1 MPIRKRAAPG
11 RGGEGGIRPRRQPS
25 LHRAARLWQERQ
37 GSQAPESSLM
47 ASLRVSRRLIF
58 TVPLLVAS
66 GAIGRPAA
74 AAESD
79 FSAFLSGVRREAAG
93 QGIRASTIDVA
104 LRNAQFLP
112 HVIELDRKQPE
123 RQLTFGEYLDKVVTT
138 QRMDSARRQLAD
150 NRVLLDGIW
159 RRFNVEPRFI
169 VALWGIE
176 SDFGKV
182 MGNYA
187 VVSALATLAYDG
199 RRSSYFRGELISA
212 LRILDQGHIRADN
225 MTGSWAGAMGQCQ
238 FMPSTFLG
246 YAVDYDGDGRR
257 DIWNNRGDVLGSIAN
272 YLARLGWRGSES
284 WGTEVAVPSNFD
296 TRLAGLESRR
306 PLGDWIR
313 MGVRSVGAP
322 LTGREAADASLLL
335 PDGPGGRALLVFDNF
350 RATMKWNKS
359 VKFAASV
366 GMIAD
371 GID

>member
-1 MPIRKRAAPG
+1 MVVR
-11 RGGEGGIRPRRQPS
+11 RP
-25 LHRAARLWQERQ
+25 
-37 GSQAPESSLM
+37 
-47 ASLRVSRRLIF
+47 
-58 TVPLLVAS
+58 T
-66 GAIGRPAA
+66 
-74 AAESD
+74 AAEND
-79 FSAFLSGVRREAAG
+79 FSAFLSAVRREAAG

-212 LRILDQGHIRADN
+212 LRILDQGHIRADD
-225 MTGSWAGAMGQCQ
+225 MAGSWAGAMGQCQ

-257 DIWNNRGDVLGSIAN
+257 DIWNDRADVLASIAN
-272 YLARLGWRGSES
+272 YVARLGWRGGEG
-284 WGTEVAVPSNFD
+284 WGREVMLPGGFD
-296 TRLAGLESRR
+296 ARSTGLEVKRPTGEWSR
-306 PLGDWIR
+306 L
-313 MGVRSVGAP
+313 GVRSIDAGP
-322 LTGREAADASLLL
+322 LSGGDNEASLVI
-335 PDGPGGRALLVFDNF
+335 PDGAGGPAFLVYNNF
-350 RATMKWNKS
+350 RTIMKWNKS
-359 VKFAASV
+359 TYFAAAV
-366 GMIAD
+366 GYLAD
-371 GID
+371 SMARG

>member
-1 MPIRKRAAPG
+1 
-11 RGGEGGIRPRRQPS
+11 
-25 LHRAARLWQERQ
+25 
-37 GSQAPESSLM
+37 
-47 ASLRVSRRLIF
+47 VSRRLVV
-58 TVPLLVAS
+58 TVPLLAAS
-66 GAIGRPAA
+66 GTVVRGAI

-123 RQLTFGEYLDKVVTT
+123 RQLTFGEYLEKVVTT

-212 LRILDQGHIRADN
+212 LRILDQGHIRADD
-225 MTGSWAGAMGQCQ
+225 MAGSWAGAMGQCQ

-257 DIWNNRGDVLGSIAN
+257 DIWNDRADVLASIAN
-272 YLARLGWRGSES
+272 YIARLGWRGGEG
-284 WGTEVAVPSNFD
+284 WGREVMLPGGFD
-296 TRLAGLESRR
+296 ARSTGLDVKRPTGEWSRL
-306 PLGDWIR
+306 
-313 MGVRSVGAP
+313 GVRSIDAGP
-322 LTGREAADASLLL
+322 LSGGDNEASLVI
-335 PDGPGGRALLVFDNF
+335 PDGAGGPAFLVYNNF
-350 RATMKWNKS
+350 RTIMKWNKS
-359 VKFAASV
+359 TYFAAAV
-366 GMIAD
+366 GYLAD
-371 GID
+371 SMARG